1 MTNYNKDILAHD
13 CEEWF
18 SLSLYEVTCSIG
30 VDEGVIIEII
40 NEGIV
45 SVQKDDHNNWQFDSL
60 ALKRIRTVLR
70 LKHDLNVN
78 LPGAGLALEL
88 LDEIDTLKKQLYAK
102 STRA

>member
-1 MTNYNKDILAHD
+1 MTNHNNNLLAQD

-30 VDEGVIIEII
+30 VDEGIIIEII

-45 SVQKDDHNNWQFDSL
+45 SVQQDEQNNWQFDSH

-70 LKHDLNVN
+70 LQHDLGVN

-88 LDEIDTLKKQLYAK
+88 LDEIDNLKKQLSIRNK
-102 STRA
+102 L